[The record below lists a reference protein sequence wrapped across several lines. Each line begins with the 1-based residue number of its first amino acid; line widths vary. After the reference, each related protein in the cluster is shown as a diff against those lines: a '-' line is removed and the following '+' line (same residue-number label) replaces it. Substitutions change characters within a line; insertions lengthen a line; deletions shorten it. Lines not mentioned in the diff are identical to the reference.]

1 MVMCLM
7 KLRLGYFNEDIVDRF
22 GVLVIYVFSVF
33 IIWIKFLSLV
43 FSILVFNLFREVVML
58 NLFFFF

>member
-1 MVMCLM
+1 MCLM